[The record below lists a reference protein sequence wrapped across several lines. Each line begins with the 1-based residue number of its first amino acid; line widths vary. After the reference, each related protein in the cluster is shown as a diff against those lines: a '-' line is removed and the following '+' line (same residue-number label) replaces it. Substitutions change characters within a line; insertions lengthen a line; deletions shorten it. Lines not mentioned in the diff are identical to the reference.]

1 MKQYKVFYMVDGSPG
16 FYIIYA
22 YSKMDAVKR
31 SDLQPELIYDVWLL
45 DEWIDFCEKRRG
57 PYQTK

>member
-1 MKQYKVFYMVDGSPG
+1 MVDGSPG